1 MDLSKI
7 EFEALRKRFKE
18 AKHKNTDLEVS
29 KAAIRAQ
36 LEKLIRLN
44 RMRMDFQEQ
53 FLHQASCASPPAKI
67 GCYLRLQNRSVP
79 RASIVWLPHAVN
91 VVRPAVPRLH
101 IGRARFA
108 KGGRLGN
115 TLGMCMSVCLKLL
128 P

>member
-1 MDLSKI
+1 LSKI

-67 GCYLRLQNRSVP
+67 GCYLHLQIRS
-79 RASIVWLPHAVN
+79 
-91 VVRPAVPRLH
+91 
-101 IGRARFA
+101 GGARSSRDLS
-108 KGGRLGN
+108 GI
-115 TLGMCMSVCLKLL
+115 CQEKLL
-128 P
+128 ICIFPRKGWCA